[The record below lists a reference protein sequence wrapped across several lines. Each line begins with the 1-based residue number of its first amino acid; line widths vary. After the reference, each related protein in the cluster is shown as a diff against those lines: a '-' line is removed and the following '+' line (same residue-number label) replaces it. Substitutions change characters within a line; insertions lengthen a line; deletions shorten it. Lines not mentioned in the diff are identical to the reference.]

1 MHDESLLRSTDVTC
15 RFAGDPRGDSGFL
28 VSDFDL
34 DELRTLDAGSWFL
47 EPDGG
52 PRTASGFGTL
62 ACLKVEAR
70 ERFASGSIRV
80 PTLVEAL
87 RLTDRL
93 NWMVNVELKSFPNT
107 NPSLLDAVLVTI
119 DATETAAR
127 VLISSFDHGDV
138 ARAAR
143 LRPEIATGVLTATPL
158 ACPQVYVREL
168 VGADFFHPSTVVLG
182 AESAAYRRRPSPQ
195 ALRTSDL
202 IALRGAAS
210 RCSPTRS
217 TTPAGTG
224 SPPIWRR
231 PASVACSAMIPV
243 ASVRSSIGERA
254 VGSIPCAVSSSP
266 RWDDPRKW
274 RWADRSFPND
284 REGQKPR
291 AGDHDLGGATCSI
304 ANGCVP

>member
-1 MHDESLLRSTDVTC
+1 MTC

-62 ACLKVEAR
+62 ACLKVEAH

-138 ARAAR
+138 ARGPASAR
-143 LRPEIATGVLTATPL
+143 DR
-158 ACPQVYVREL
+158 
-168 VGADFFHPSTVVLG
+168 H
-182 AESAAYRRRPSPQ
+182 RRPH
-195 ALRTSDL
+195 RH
-202 IALRGAAS
+202 AA
-210 RCSPTRS
+210 CL
-217 TTPAGTG
+217 
-224 SPPIWRR
+224 PPGIR
-231 PASVACSAMIPV
+231 
-243 ASVRSSIGERA
+243 
-254 VGSIPCAVSSSP
+254 
-266 RWDDPRKW
+266 
-274 RWADRSFPND
+274 
-284 REGQKPR
+284 PR
-291 AGDHDLGGATCSI
+291 AGRCRFLPPLDGRPWRRIRRLPSPPLTPGAADQRPDRAEGRGIPVLAYTVNDARRDGLAAHLAEAGIGGLFSDDPGRLRTLFDR
-304 ANGCVP
+304 